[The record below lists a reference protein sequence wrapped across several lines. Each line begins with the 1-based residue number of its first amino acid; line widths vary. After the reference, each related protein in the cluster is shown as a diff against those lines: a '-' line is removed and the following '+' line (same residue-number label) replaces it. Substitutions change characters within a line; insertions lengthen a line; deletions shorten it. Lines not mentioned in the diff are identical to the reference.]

1 MRLLLAGTKSLPSA
15 LAKFIRALS
24 TALKQNVVPGANRS
38 AVRNCT
44 IALLMVL
51 VLPFP
56 SLAQIV
62 GGAISG
68 TVRDPSG
75 AAISEANI
83 VLTNV
88 ETGLQRSLTTSD
100 VGRYNIPSIA
110 VGIYELKV
118 SKSGFQPLARA
129 DVSVMVGQVTVVDVT
144 LPLAGVQEE
153 VTVKEDATSAVVV
166 STQQSSGLVSER
178 EVKDLPLNGRSFDE
192 LLALNP
198 TIVNYTSERSGG
210 IGTSNSAVGNMFAV
224 SGHRP
229 QDNLF
234 LLNGI
239 EYTGASEINVTPG
252 GTSGQLLGVD
262 AVREFNVV
270 SDTYGAEYGKR
281 AGAQVS
287 IVTSSGT
294 NQLHGS
300 VYEFLRNSA
309 LDARNYFDRG
319 AIPQFQ
325 RNVFGAS
332 LGGPLKKNKLFLFG
346 NFEGYIQHL
355 GLSNVTLVPDNN
367 ARRGYLPDANGTLTY
382 VGVAPAVVPLLSLWP
397 VQNGAE
403 VGGGIAYA
411 YSHPLQK
418 IREDFG
424 TTRLDYNISNNDSLF
439 AAYTIDDS
447 DANTPSVNPL
457 SLIAETLREQVFS
470 IQEQHVI
477 SPTFLNTVR
486 LGFSRASFFFT
497 GSTPVDIPGWVQGDP
512 IGAVVVGGG
521 TALNGASQISLAGTN
536 AGSNLHAARNLYTVD
551 DHIVLSRGIHQI
563 EAGGWLQLLQ
573 ANDDLAQYQYGQA
586 SFGSLASFL
595 QGKVSTFTVVP
606 SPTPLNWR
614 SLEVAG
620 FVQDVM
626 RISPRF
632 ELRVGLRIEGT
643 NGWNEAHSGASNY
656 LFDSNGVIET
666 DPRVGDSVFSNNKA
680 KFLPAPRVG
689 LSWDP
694 LGKGSTVI
702 NAGFGMYYAL
712 LDSIDYRLDQTAP
725 FNTTQSLK
733 NVPVSSLKIIPG
745 QPLPS
750 GSLISPS
757 GIQPNADTPT
767 TLSYSLKLQQ
777 QITRNMSFS
786 LGYVGSH
793 GYHQMLSEDVN
804 EPVPTICPAKPCPA
818 SLPAGTIYYPK
829 GAPFA
834 NPSLANTTTWM
845 SEGVSSYNAMVVDV
859 RQNLSHGLQ
868 FRGSYTWSK
877 SMDDGTAWNSSVGAN
892 APGFVMFPLNPKLD
906 WGLANTDIRN
916 LGVVSGTYQ
925 LPFGSGM
932 RFFADAN
939 SWRGVLASGWS
950 MSAIGTVQS
959 GFPFTPQLGFNPTN
973 NGDTRNPI
981 RPSWNPDFSGSIISG
996 SATQYYNP
1004 NAFILPPAGTYGNV
1018 PRNCLIG
1025 PGMSELDLSFQKATR
1040 LSERFKLQFRGEI
1053 FNILNHTNFG
1063 TPNAVVFTSATV
1075 APSSTAG
1082 LITYTRTTSRQIQF
1096 GLKLLF

>member
-1 MRLLLAGTKSLPSA
+1 MKCIVQTESTDPAVVQLLQTLFRACHPRILQGRICRLA
-15 LAKFIRALS
+15 LALAFL
-24 TALKQNVVPGANRS
+24 L
-38 AVRNCT
+38 T
-44 IALLMVL
+44 I
-51 VLPFP
+51 P

-68 TVRDPSG
+68 TVSDPSG
-75 AAISEANI
+75 AAVPDADII
-83 VLTNV
+83 LTNV
-88 ETGLQRSLTTSD
+88 ETGLQRSLTTSNF
-100 VGRYNIPSIA
+100 GRYSIPSIA
-110 VGIYELKV
+110 VGHYELRVDKD
-118 SKSGFQPLARA
+118 GFQPQVRS
-129 DVSVMVGQVTVVDVT
+129 DISVAVGQVTVVDVT
-144 LPLAGVQEE
+144 LPLPGAQEE
-153 VTVKEDATSAVVV
+153 VTVKEAPASQVVV
-166 STQQSSGLVSER
+166 STQQNSGLVSER

-198 TIVNYTSERSGG
+198 TIVDYTSERSGG

-234 LLNGI
+234 LLNGV

-270 SDTYGAEYGKR
+270 TDTYGAEYGKR

-294 NQLHGS
+294 NQVHGS

-309 LDARNYFDRG
+309 LDARNYFDQG
-319 AIPQFQ
+319 AIPEFQ
-325 RNVFGAS
+325 RNVFGGA

-355 GLSNVTLVPDNN
+355 GLSDVTLVPDNN
-367 ARRGYLPDANGTLTY
+367 ARKGYLPDANGKLTY

-397 VQNGAE
+397 VQNGPE

-424 TTRLDYNISNNDSLF
+424 TTRLDYNISNSDVLF

-447 DANTPSVNPL
+447 DANTPSANPL
-457 SLIAETLREQVFS
+457 SLIAETVREQVFS
-470 IQEQHVI
+470 VQEQHVI

-486 LGFSRASFFFT
+486 LGYSKASFFFT
-497 GSTPVDIPGWVQGDP
+497 GSTPVAIPGWVQGDP
-512 IGAVVVGGG
+512 IGALVVGGG

-536 AGSNLHAARNLYTVD
+536 AGSNLHAARNLYTLD
-551 DHIVLSRGIHQI
+551 DHMVLSHGIHQV
-563 EAGGWLQLLQ
+563 EAGGWLQLVQ

-614 SLEVAG
+614 SLEAAG
-620 FVQDVM
+620 FIQDVM
-626 RISPRF
+626 RISPRL

-643 NGWNEAHSGASNY
+643 NGWNEAHQRASNY
-656 LFDSNGVIET
+656 LFDANGVIET
-666 DPRVGDSVFSNNKA
+666 DPRIGYSVFSDNNA

-694 LGKGSTVI
+694 LGQGRTVV

-725 FNTTQSLK
+725 FNTTQTLK
-733 NVPVSSLKIIPG
+733 NVSVSSLLITPG
-745 QPLPS
+745 EPLPS

-767 TLSYSLKLQQ
+767 TISYTLKLQQ
-777 QITRNMSFS
+777 QITRSMTFS

-793 GYHQMLSEDVN
+793 GYHQMLSEDMN
-804 EPVPTICPAKPCPA
+804 EPVPTICPASPCPA
-818 SLPAGTIYYPK
+818 SSPIGTVYYPK
-829 GAPFA
+829 GAPLA
-834 NPSLANTTTWM
+834 NPNLANTTTWM
-845 SEGVSSYNAMVVDV
+845 SDGLSSYNAMVVDV
-859 RQNLSHGLQ
+859 RQSFSHGLQ

-892 APGFVMFPLNPKLD
+892 APGFVMFPLDPKLD

-916 LGVVSGTYQ
+916 LGAISGTYQ
-925 LPFGSGM
+925 LPMGSGM
-932 RFFADAN
+932 RLFADSN
-939 SWRGVLASGWS
+939 GWRGVLVAGWS
-950 MSAIGTVQS
+950 MSAIATMQS

-981 RPSWNPDFSGSIISG
+981 RPSWNPDFSGTIITG
-996 SATQYYNP
+996 SPTQYYNP
-1004 NAFILPPAGTYGNV
+1004 NAFVLPAAGTYGNI

-1025 PGMSELDLSFQKATR
+1025 PAMSELDLSFLKLTR
-1040 LSERFKLQFRGEI
+1040 LSERLNLQFRAEF

-1063 TPNAVVFTSATV
+1063 TPNPVVFTSTTDV
-1075 APSSTAG
+1075 PSPTAG
-1082 LITYTRTTSRQIQF
+1082 LVTYTRTTSRQIQF
-1096 GLKLLF
+1096 GVKLQF

>member
-1 MRLLLAGTKSLPSA
+1 MRLPFSGTNFLSFAPSNFTRALFSA
-15 LAKFIRALS
+15 LKRI
-24 TALKQNVVPGANRS
+24 VVPAYSQGTNREI
-38 AVRNCT
+38 AV
-44 IALLMVL
+44 LLVL
-51 VLPFP
+51 VLALP

-68 TVRDPSG
+68 TVRDPTG
-75 AAISEANI
+75 AAISEANLVI
-83 VLTNV
+83 TNV
-88 ETGLQRSLTTSD
+88 ETGLQRSLKTSD
-100 VGRYNIPSIA
+100 VGRYTIPSIA
-110 VGIYELKV
+110 VGHYELKV
-118 SKSGFQPLARA
+118 SKNGFQPQVKAGIN
-129 DVSVMVGQVTVVDVT
+129 VTVGQMILVDIS

-153 VTVKEDATSAVVV
+153 MTVKEDPTSAVVV

-198 TIVNYTSERSGG
+198 MIVNYTSERSGG

-319 AIPQFQ
+319 SIPPFQ

-332 LGGPLKKNKLFLFG
+332 LGGPLRKNKLFLFG
-346 NFEGYIQHL
+346 NFEGYLQHL
-355 GLSNVTLVPDNN
+355 GLSNVALVPDNN
-367 ARRGYLPDANGTLTY
+367 ARRGYLPDASGTLTY
-382 VGVAPAVVPLLSLWP
+382 VGVAAAVVPLLSLWP

-418 IREDFG
+418 VREDFG
-424 TTRLDYNISNNDSLF
+424 TTRLDYNISDNDSLF

-477 SPTFLNTVR
+477 SPTFLNTLR

-497 GSTPVDIPGWVQGDP
+497 GSTPVDIPGWVQGNP

-536 AGSNLHAARNLYTVD
+536 AGSNLHAVRNLYTFD

-563 EAGGWLQLLQ
+563 EAGGWLQLIQ

-595 QGKVSTFTVVP
+595 QGEVSTFTVVP

-620 FVQDVM
+620 FIQDVM
-626 RISPRF
+626 RISPSL
-632 ELRVGLRIEGT
+632 ELRVGLRVEGT
-643 NGWNEAHSGASNY
+643 NGWNEAHGRGSNY

-666 DPRVGDSVFSNNKA
+666 DPRVGNSVFSNNRA

-694 LGKGSTVI
+694 LGKGKTVI

-733 NVPVSSLKIIPG
+733 NVPVSSLAIIPG

-767 TLSYSLKLQQ
+767 TISYSLKLQQ

-804 EPVPTICPAKPCPA
+804 QPVPTICPANPCPA
-818 SLPAGTIYYPK
+818 SLPAGTVYYPK

-834 NPSLANTTTWM
+834 NPNLANTTTWV
-845 SEGVSSYNAMVVDV
+845 SEGVSSYNALVVDV

-868 FRGSYTWSK
+868 FRGAYTWSK
-877 SMDDGTAWNSSVGAN
+877 NMDDGTAWNSSVGAN
-892 APGFVMFPLNPKLD
+892 APGFVMFPLDPKLD
-906 WGLANTDIRN
+906 WGLANADIRN

-939 SWRGVLASGWS
+939 SWRGILITGWS

-981 RPSWNPDFSGSIISG
+981 RPSWNPDFGGSIISG
-996 SATQYYNP
+996 TPTQYYNP

-1040 LSERFKLQFRGEI
+1040 LSERLNLQFRAEL

-1063 TPNAVVFTSATV
+1063 TPNAVVFTSATTL
-1075 APSSTAG
+1075 PSSTAG